1 MRRILAFGFGIIYC
15 YALLGLVWAQ
25 VGATISGKV
34 EDPSGSAVSGATITV
49 KSVETGATRTAI
61 TDEAGNFRMVS
72 LPLGPQEVRAEKTG
86 FKTAVRLGINLV
98 VAQEAVV
105 PLRLEVG
112 ELAQQVTVTAEAPL
126 VNITT
131 SSVSGLVTEGQVKDL
146 PLNGRSFDS
155 LIALNAGAIN
165 YGLKTPGTTT
175 SFGNRFSVS
184 GRRPDDVLFLMNG
197 IEYTGTS
204 QLGVT
209 PGGVSGQLLG
219 IDAVRE
225 FNVLTDN
232 YGAEYGKRAG
242 AQVTVV
248 TRSGTNSLHGTAFEF
263 LRNNHLDARNF
274 FDQPCRLGQ
283 DCQAPPFHRN
293 QFGGALGG
301 PLKKDKLFL
310 FGNYEG
316 FRQILNVTNR
326 AVVPDANARQGRLPN
341 ASGVPTPVT
350 NLDPRM
356 LPYMQLWPEA
366 NGPTLGGGAALHDS
380 TPRQNLHEDF
390 GTLRGDYIVNDKETL
405 SGSYTIDDGTAL
417 SPLTD
422 PLFGATTVLRNQVT
436 SLRHTRTFSPTVLNT
451 FTAGFSRAAY
461 NLDAFTTVNFPSSLS
476 FVPGRLPGAFIV
488 SGGLSTTTG
497 GAFTNAGPVND
508 GVGNRRNLFTYTD
521 SVQVVRGRHSL
532 NLGAWFQRVQDNQ
545 NTASRQLGQATFTD
559 LTAFLRGT
567 ISNFQV
573 VPNPTALGWRSWFG
587 AWYVDDNIRLRQ
599 NLTVRVGLRHEFT
612 SGYNEVA
619 GRASNY
625 IPGNDGVLL
634 TNPRVGTSV
643 FTANHAKRLFSPR
656 VGLAWDVFG
665 TGNTAVRASYG
676 TYFSLID
683 ALAFQLNAV
692 PPLNA
697 PVTFSNRS
705 LFSFL
710 PVASGVQP
718 PAACGPGIP
727 ASTCSIFAPLGVQAD
742 PRTPAVQ
749 QWSVAIEQ
757 KLSSNT
763 VLRVSYLGSHGYHG
777 PLSVDPNTIAP
788 QICAAAAGCTA
799 GGNGA
804 VTNLVPNGAEYIPVG
819 ARPNPFLNGG
829 FFWHYQGNSSY
840 NALQFDLT
848 RRFARGL
855 QFRGNYTW
863 SKNLDMNS
871 GLTGAQSNN
880 QAQMV
885 MNPRDP
891 RRDWGPSA
899 LNPRHQTTI
908 SSIYDLPFG
917 KGKTF
922 MSGASGITER
932 LIGGWQLNGIAT
944 FLSGFPFTPLVGANR
959 SGNGDTRNPDRP
971 SLNPA
976 FTGPVIVGTPERWYD
991 PNAFVR
997 PLAGTWGTLGR
1008 GVYNGPGMAN
1018 VDVSLFKS
1026 FAVTERVNLQIRAE
1040 AFNLLNHTNFANPN
1054 GTVFSGQTISPS
1066 AGLITRTVNFS
1077 RQLQFGLKLVF

>member
-1 MRRILAFGFGIIYC
+1 MLAVAFGILCFAAC
-15 YALLGLVWAQ
+15 LGLASAQ
-25 VGATISGKV
+25 VGATISGRV
-34 EDPSGSAVSGATITV
+34 EDPSGSAVSGAAITV
-49 KSVETGATRTAI
+49 KSVETGATRTAT
-61 TDEAGNFRMVS
+61 TDDAGNFRVLS
-72 LPLGPQEVRAEKTG
+72 LPVGPQEVRAEKPG

-98 VAQEAVV
+98 VAQEVVV

-131 SSVSGLVTEGQVKDL
+131 SSVSGLVTESQVKDL

-155 LIALNAGAIN
+155 LIALNAGAVN

-225 FNVLTDN
+225 FNVLTEN

-248 TRSGTNSLHGTAFEF
+248 TQSGTNSLHGTAFEF
-263 LRNNHLDARNF
+263 LRNNHLDARNY
-274 FDQPCRLGQ
+274 FDQPCRLGGS
-283 DCQAPPFHRN
+283 CSAPPFHRN

-341 ASGVPTPVT
+341 PAGVPTPVT
-350 NLDPRM
+350 NLDSRM

-366 NGPTLGGGAALHDS
+366 NGPTLGRGAALHDS
-380 TPRQNLHEDF
+380 TPRQDLHEDF

-405 SGSYTIDDGTAL
+405 SAAYTIDDGTAL
-417 SPLTD
+417 SPLGD

-461 NLDAFTTVNFPSSLS
+461 NLDAYTTVNFPANLS
-476 FVPGRLPGAFIV
+476 FVPGRLPGAFIL
-488 SGGLSTTTG
+488 SGGLSSTTG
-497 GAFTNAGPVND
+497 GAFTSAGPVND
-508 GVGNRRNLFTYTD
+508 GVGNRRNLFTYAD

-532 NLGAWFQRVQDNQ
+532 NLGVWFQRMQDNQ

-559 LTAFLRGT
+559 LETFLQGRVF
-567 ISNFQV
+567 NFQV

-587 AWYVDDNIRLRQ
+587 AWYVDDNIRLRR
-599 NLTVRVGLRHEFT
+599 NLTVRVGLRQEFT
-612 SGYNEVA
+612 NGYNEVA

-625 IPGNDGVLL
+625 IPDSNGVLI
-634 TNPRVGTSV
+634 TTPRTGNSV

-665 TGNTAVRASYG
+665 NGSTAVRASYG
-676 TYFSLID
+676 TYYSLID
-683 ALAFQLNAV
+683 NLAFQLNAV

-697 PVTFSNRS
+697 PVTFSDRS

-710 PVASGVQP
+710 PVAAGVQP
-718 PAACGPGIP
+718 PPSCGPGIP
-727 ASTCSIFAPLGVQAD
+727 TTTCSIFAPLGVQND
-742 PRTPAVQ
+742 PQTPTVQ
-749 QWSVAIEQ
+749 QWNFTIEQ
-757 KLSSNT
+757 KLSAST
-763 VLRVSYLGSHGYHG
+763 VLRVGYLGSHGYHG
-777 PLSVDPNTIAP
+777 PLSIDPNTIAP
-788 QICAAAAGCTA
+788 VICASTAGCQA
-799 GGNGA
+799 GTVGTPPN
-804 VTNLVPNGAEYIPVG
+804 VVPNIVPNGAEYIPVG
-819 ARPNPFLNGG
+819 ARPNPFLTGG
-829 FFWHYQGNSSY
+829 FFWYYQGNSSY
-840 NALQFDLT
+840 NALQIDLT
-848 RRFARGL
+848 RRLSRGL

-880 QAQMV
+880 QAQMT

-899 LNPRHQTTI
+899 LNPQHQVTL
-908 SSIYDLPFG
+908 SSTYDLPFG
-917 KGKTF
+917 KGKMF
-922 MSGASGITER
+922 FGGASGLTNR
-932 LIGGWQLNGIAT
+932 FIGGWQLNGIAT

-959 SGNGDTRNPDRP
+959 SGNGDARNPDRP
-971 SLNPA
+971 SLNPN
-976 FTGPVIVGTPERWYD
+976 FTGPVILATERWYD
-991 PNAFVR
+991 PRAFVQPQAR
-997 PLAGTWGTLGR
+997 TWGSLGR
-1008 GVYNGPGMAN
+1008 GIYRGPKLAN
-1018 VDVSLFKS
+1018 LDVSLFKS
-1026 FAVTERVNLQIRAE
+1026 FAVTERVNLQFRAE

-1054 GTVFSGQTISPS
+1054 GTVFSGAAVSPS
-1066 AGLITRTVNFS
+1066 AGLITRTVTFS

>member
-1 MRRILAFGFGIIYC
+1 MNWTKKISITAIAFLASLNF
-15 YALLGLVWAQ
+15 ASAQ
-25 VGATISGKV
+25 VGATISGRV
-34 EDPSGSAVSGATITV
+34 EDPAGLAVGGATITV
-49 KSVETGATRTAI
+49 KSTETGAVRTTI
-61 TDEAGNFRMVS
+61 TDANGNFRVVS
-72 LPLGPQEVRAEKTG
+72 LPVGPQEVRAEKTG
-86 FKTAVRLGINLV
+86 FKTAIRLGINLV

-131 SSVSGLVTEGQVKDL
+131 ASVSGLVSESQVKDL
-146 PLNGRSFDS
+146 PLNGRSFDN
-155 LIALNAGAIN
+155 LIALNASAVN

-184 GRRPDDVLFLMNG
+184 GRRPDDVIFLMNG

-225 FNVLTDN
+225 FNVLTEN

-248 TRSGTNSLHGTAFEF
+248 TQSGTNSLHGTAFEY
-263 LRNNHLDARNF
+263 LRNNHLDARNY
-274 FDQPCRLGQ
+274 FDQPCAAGQ
-283 DCQAPPFHRN
+283 DCYAPPFHRN

-301 PLKKDKLFL
+301 PIKKDKLFL

-341 ASGVPTPVT
+341 ASGVPTLVT

-356 LPYMQLWPEA
+356 LAYMQLWPEA

-380 TPRQNLHEDF
+380 TPRQDLHEDF
-390 GTLRGDYIVNDKETL
+390 GTVRGDYIVNEKETL

-461 NLDAFTTVNFPSSLS
+461 NLDAFTTINFPSSLS
-476 FVPGRLPGAFIV
+476 FVPGRLPGAFII

-532 NLGAWFQRVQDNQ
+532 NLGVWFQRMQDNQ

-587 AWYVDDNIRLRQ
+587 SWYVDDNIRLRQ

-612 SGYNEVA
+612 DGYNEVA

-625 IPGNDGVLL
+625 IPGSDGVLL
-634 TNPRVGTSV
+634 TSPRVGTSV
-643 FTANHAKRLFSPR
+643 FTANHAKWLFSPR

-676 TYFSLID
+676 TYYSLID

-697 PVTFSNRS
+697 PVTFANRS

-710 PVASGVQP
+710 PVAAGVQP
-718 PAACGPGIP
+718 PPACGPGVP
-727 ASTCSIFAPLGVQAD
+727 TSTCSIFAPLGVQAD
-742 PRTPAVQ
+742 PQTPAVQ
-749 QWSVAIEQ
+749 QWNLTLEQ

-788 QICAAAAGCTA
+788 QICGSVAGCTA

-804 VTNLVPNGAEYIPVG
+804 TNVVPNGTEYIPVG
-819 ARPNPFLNGG
+819 GRPNPYLNGG
-829 FFWHYQGNSSY
+829 FFWYYEGNSNY
-840 NALQFDLT
+840 NALQIDLT
-848 RRFARGL
+848 RRLTRGL

-899 LNPRHQTTI
+899 LNPQHQATI
-908 SSIYDLPFG
+908 SATYDLPFG
-917 KGKTF
+917 RGKTLF
-922 MSGASGITER
+922 GGASGIANR

-944 FLSGFPFTPLVGANR
+944 FLGGFPFTPLVGANR

-971 SLNPA
+971 SVNPA
-976 FTGPVIVGTPERWYD
+976 FTGTVITGTPERWYD
-991 PNAFVR
+991 PSAFVR
-997 PLAGTWGTLGR
+997 PLAGTWGNLGR
-1008 GVYNGPGMAN
+1008 GVYRGPELAN
-1018 VDVSLFKS
+1018 LDASLFKS
-1026 FAVTERVNLQIRAE
+1026 VAVTERVNVQFRAE
-1040 AFNLLNHTNFANPN
+1040 AFNLFNHTNFANPN
-1054 GTVFSGQTISPS
+1054 GTVFSGASVSPS
-1066 AGLITRTVNFS
+1066 AGLITRTITFS